1 MIRSIANLDL
11 SIGLV
16 NVPIKMIGVSDS
28 HDRKS
33 SMYHHHADG
42 EYGKVRMPKMCEG
55 CGEIVPTGEISKG
68 YEHNGG
74 IVMLSDDELQT
85 IAANTS
91 TSMEISGFI
100 KRGSVDPMIYAGEN
114 VYRLIPDPK
123 RGRQAVSIYRLL
135 IRKLVEDELIGV
147 ASYIRWGRNRLA
159 HIDVEPTKDGGVLI
173 VRNMLWADELRPAE
187 FPVLEGVDDSVIDQ
201 RLWPVASQMIDS
213 MITEWKPESYTDAY
227 VDALCEAIEAK
238 ASGAEIVAVSD
249 STAGGGV
256 DDVADILAR
265 LEQSIKVQESA
276 EPAAAK
282 PAAKKAA
289 PKKAAPRQ
297 RKAS

>member
-42 EYGKVRMPKMCEG
+42 DYGKVRMPKMCEG
-55 CGEIVPTGEISKG
+55 CGEVVPTGDVAKG
-68 YEHNGG
+68 FEHDGG
-74 IVMLSDDELQT
+74 VVMITDEEMQT
-85 IAANTS
+85 IAGNTS

-100 KRGSVDPMIYAGEN
+100 QRGTVDPMIYAGEN

-123 RGRQAVSIYRLL
+123 RGRQALSIYRLL
-135 IRKLVEDELIGV
+135 VRKLVEDELIGV

-187 FPVLEGVDDSVIDQ
+187 FPILEGVDDSVIDQ

-213 MITEWKPESYTDAY
+213 MITDWNPASYTDVY
-227 VDALCEAIEAK
+227 MDALNEAIESKSA
-238 ASGAEIVAVSD
+238 GVEIVAITDGKS
-249 STAGGGV
+249 SGGS
-256 DDVADILAR
+256 DDVADILAK
-265 LEQSIKVQESA
+265 LEQSIKAQET
-276 EPAAAK
+276 PV
-282 PAAKKAA
+282 AAKKAA
-289 PKKAAPRQ
+289 PKKAAAPRQ
-297 RKAS
+297 RKAAS

>member
-16 NVPIKMIGVSDS
+16 NLPIKMVGVSDS
-28 HDRKS
+28 HDRKA

-42 EYGKVRMPKMCEG
+42 DYGKVRMPKMCEV
-55 CGEIVPTGEISKG
+55 CADVVPTAEISKG
-68 YEHNGG
+68 FEHNGDV
-74 IVMLSDDELQT
+74 VMLTSDELET

-100 KRGSVDPMIYAGEN
+100 KRGTVDPMIYAGEN
-114 VYRLIPDPK
+114 IYRLIPDPK
-123 RGRQAVSIYRLL
+123 RGKQALSVYRIL

-159 HIDVEPTKDGGVLI
+159 HIDVEPTSNGGVLI

-187 FPVLEGVDDSVIDQ
+187 FPALDGADDSAID

-213 MITEWKPESYTDAY
+213 MITDWNPESYSDAY
-227 VDALCEAIEAK
+227 IDALNEAIECK
-238 ASGAEIVAVSD
+238 AAGVDIVSITDGKTVGGADDVSD
-249 STAGGGV
+249 L
-256 DDVADILAR
+256 LAK
-265 LEQSIKVQESA
+265 LEQSIKAKKETA
-276 EPAAAK
+276 APAKKA
-282 PAAKKAA
+282 PAKKAA
-289 PKKAAPRQ
+289 PRA

>member
-16 NVPIKMIGVSDS
+16 NVPIKMVGVSDS

-55 CGEIVPTGEISKG
+55 CGEIVPTEGIAKG

-74 IVMLSDDELQT
+74 IVMLSDDELKT

-114 VYRLIPDPK
+114 IYRLIPDPK

-173 VRNMLWADELRPAE
+173 ARNMLWADELRPAE
-187 FPVLEGVDDSVIDQ
+187 FPVLDGVDDSVIDQ

-213 MITEWKPESYTDAY
+213 MITDWKPESYTDTY

-249 STAGGGV
+249 SQTSGGV

-265 LEQSIKVQESA
+265 LEQSIKVKEDA
-276 EPAAAK
+276 EK
-282 PAAKKAA
+282 PVAKKAA
-289 PKKAAPRQ
+289 PKKAAAPR

>member
-1 MIRSIANLDL
+1 VIRSIANLDL

-55 CGEIVPTGEISKG
+55 CGEVVPTGDVAKG
-68 YEHNGG
+68 FEHDGG
-74 IVMLSDDELQT
+74 VVMITDEEMQT
-85 IAANTS
+85 IAGNTS

-100 KRGSVDPMIYAGEN
+100 QRGTVDPMIYAGEN

-123 RGRQAVSIYRLL
+123 RGRQALSIYRLL
-135 IRKLVEDELIGV
+135 VRKLVEDELIGV

-187 FPVLEGVDDSVIDQ
+187 FPILEGVDDSVIDQ

-213 MITEWKPESYTDAY
+213 MITDWNPASYTDVY
-227 VDALCEAIEAK
+227 IDALNSAIESK
-238 ASGAEIVAVSD
+238 ASGADIVAI
-249 STAGGGV
+249 TGGQPSGGS
-256 DDVADILAR
+256 DDVADILAK
-265 LEQSIKVQESA
+265 LEQSIKAQE
-276 EPAAAK
+276 PV
-282 PAAKKAA
+282 AKKAA
-289 PKKAAPRQ
+289 PKKAAAPRQ
-297 RKAS
+297 RKAAS

>member
-42 EYGKVRMPKMCEG
+42 DYGKVRMPKMCEG
-55 CGEIVPTGEISKG
+55 CGEVVPTGDVAKG
-68 YEHNGG
+68 FEHDGG
-74 IVMLSDDELQT
+74 VVMITDEEMQT
-85 IAANTS
+85 IAGNTS

-100 KRGSVDPMIYAGEN
+100 QRGTVDPMIYAGEN

-123 RGRQAVSIYRLL
+123 RGRQALSIYRLL
-135 IRKLVEDELIGV
+135 VRKLVEDELIGV

-187 FPVLEGVDDSVIDQ
+187 FPILEGVDDSVIDQ

-213 MITEWKPESYTDAY
+213 MITEWNPASYTDVY
-227 VDALCEAIEAK
+227 IDALNSAIESK
-238 ASGAEIVAVSD
+238 ASGADIVAI
-249 STAGGGV
+249 TGGQPSGGS
-256 DDVADILAR
+256 DDVADILAK
-265 LEQSIKVQESA
+265 LEQSIKAQAPV
-276 EPAAAK
+276 
-282 PAAKKAA
+282 AAKKAA
-289 PKKAAPRQ
+289 PKKAAAPR

>member
-33 SMYHHHADG
+33 SMYHHHDDG

-55 CGEIVPTGEISKG
+55 CGEIVPTGEVCKG

-91 TSMEISGFI
+91 TAMEISGFI

-114 VYRLIPDPK
+114 IYRLIPDPK

-187 FPVLEGVDDSVIDQ
+187 FPILEGVDDSVIDQ

-213 MITEWKPESYTDAY
+213 MVTEWKPESYTDAY

-238 ASGAEIVAVSD
+238 ASGAEIVAVADGPAS
-249 STAGGGV
+249 GGV

-276 EPAAAK
+276 PKKA
-282 PAAKKAA
+282 AAKKAA
-289 PKKAAPRQ
+289 PR

>member
-55 CGEIVPTGEISKG
+55 CGEVVPTGDVAKG
-68 YEHNGG
+68 FEHDGG
-74 IVMLSDDELQT
+74 VVMITDEEMQT
-85 IAANTS
+85 IAGNTS

-100 KRGSVDPMIYAGEN
+100 QRGTVDPMIYAGEN

-123 RGRQAVSIYRLL
+123 RGRQALSIYRLL
-135 IRKLVEDELIGV
+135 VRKLVEDELIGV

-187 FPVLEGVDDSVIDQ
+187 FPILEGVDDSVIDQ

-213 MITEWKPESYTDAY
+213 MITDWNPASYTDVY
-227 VDALCEAIEAK
+227 IDALNSAIESK
-238 ASGAEIVAVSD
+238 ASGAEIVSV
-249 STAGGGV
+249 TGGQPSGGS
-256 DDVADILAR
+256 DDVADILAK
-265 LEQSIKVQESA
+265 LEQSIKAQET
-276 EPAAAK
+276 PV
-282 PAAKKAA
+282 AAKKAA
-289 PKKAAPRQ
+289 PKKAAAPRQ
-297 RKAS
+297 RKAAS

>member
-42 EYGKVRMPKMCEG
+42 DYGKVRMPKMCEG
-55 CGEIVPTGEISKG
+55 CGEVVPTGEIAKG
-68 YEHNGG
+68 FEHNGG
-74 IVMLSDDELQT
+74 VVMITDEEMQT
-85 IAANTS
+85 IAGNTS

-100 KRGSVDPMIYAGEN
+100 KRGTVDPMIYAGEN

-159 HIDVEPTKDGGVLI
+159 HIDVEPTKDGGVLV

-213 MITEWKPESYTDAY
+213 MITDWNPESYTDAY
-227 VDALCEAIEAK
+227 VDALCEAIETK
-238 ASGAEIVAVSD
+238 ASGAEIVAIADGQPS
-249 STAGGGV
+249 GGS
-256 DDVADILAR
+256 DDVADILAK
-265 LEQSIKVQESA
+265 LEQSIKAQEA
-276 EPAAAK
+276 PV
-282 PAAKKAA
+282 AAKKAA
-289 PKKAAPRQ
+289 PKKAAAPRQ
-297 RKAS
+297 RKAAS

>member
-1 MIRSIANLDL
+1 MYKSIANLDL

-16 NVPIKMIGVSDS
+16 NVPIKMVGVSDS
-28 HDRKS
+28 HDRKA
-33 SMYHHHADG
+33 SMYHHHDSG
-42 EYGKVRMPKMCEG
+42 DYGKVRMPKMCEG
-55 CGEIVPTGEISKG
+55 CGEIVPTGEVAKG
-68 YEHNGG
+68 FEHEGG
-74 IVMLSDDELQT
+74 LVMLSDDEMQT

-114 VYRLIPDPK
+114 IYRLVPDPK

-173 VRNMLWADELRPAE
+173 ARNMLWADELRPAE

-213 MITEWKPESYTDAY
+213 MITEWDPKSYTDTY
-227 VDALCEAIEAK
+227 MDALNDAIESK
-238 ASGAEIVAVSD
+238 AAGVEIVAITDGKS
-249 STAGGGV
+249 SGGV
-256 DDVADILAR
+256 DDVADILAK
-265 LEQSIKVQESA
+265 LEQSIKAKEA
-276 EPAAAK
+276 PEP
-282 PAAKKAA
+282 KKAA
-289 PKKAAPRQ
+289 KKAAPRQ
-297 RKAS
+297 RKVAS

>member
-55 CGEIVPTGEISKG
+55 CGEVVPTGDVAKG
-68 YEHNGG
+68 FEHDGG
-74 IVMLSDDELQT
+74 VVMITDEEMQT
-85 IAANTS
+85 IAGNTS

-100 KRGSVDPMIYAGEN
+100 QRGTVDPMIYAGEN

-123 RGRQAVSIYRLL
+123 RGRQALSIYRLL
-135 IRKLVEDELIGV
+135 VRKLVEDELIGV

-187 FPVLEGVDDSVIDQ
+187 FPILEGVDDSVIDQ

-213 MITEWKPESYTDAY
+213 MITDWNPASYTDVY
-227 VDALCEAIEAK
+227 IDALNSAIESK
-238 ASGAEIVAVSD
+238 ASGADIVAI
-249 STAGGGV
+249 TGGQPSGGS
-256 DDVADILAR
+256 DDVADILAK
-265 LEQSIKVQESA
+265 LEQSIKAQE
-276 EPAAAK
+276 PV
-282 PAAKKAA
+282 AKKAA
-289 PKKAAPRQ
+289 PKKAAAPRQ
-297 RKAS
+297 RKAAS

>member
-16 NVPIKMIGVSDS
+16 NLPIKMIGVSDS
-28 HDRKS
+28 HDRKA
-33 SMYHHHADG
+33 SMYHHHQDG
-42 EYGKVRMPKMCEG
+42 DYGKVRMPKMCEG

-68 YEHNGG
+68 FDHNGG
-74 IVMLSDDELQT
+74 VVMLTDDEMQT

-91 TSMEISGFI
+91 TSMEVSGFI
-100 KRGSVDPMIYAGEN
+100 KADSVDPMIYAGEN

-135 IRKLVEDELIGV
+135 IRKLTEDGLIGV

-213 MITEWKPESYTDAY
+213 MITDWNPESYTDAY
-227 VDALCEAIEAK
+227 IDALNEAIEAK
-238 ASGAEIVAVSD
+238 ASGAEIVAIADGS
-249 STAGGGV
+249 GGGGA

-265 LEQSIKVQESA
+265 LEQSIKLREEQQ
-276 EPAAAK
+276 
-282 PAAKKAA
+282 
-289 PKKAAPRQ
+289 PKKAPARRS

>member
-16 NVPIKMIGVSDS
+16 NLPIKMIGVSDS
-28 HDRKS
+28 HDRKA
-33 SMYHHHADG
+33 SMYHHHQDG
-42 EYGKVRMPKMCEG
+42 DYGKVRMPKMCEG

-68 YEHNGG
+68 FDHNGG
-74 IVMLSDDELQT
+74 VVMLTDDEMQT

-100 KRGSVDPMIYAGEN
+100 KADSVDPMIYAGEN

-135 IRKLVEDELIGV
+135 IRKLTEDGLIGV

-213 MITEWKPESYTDAY
+213 MITDWNPESYTDAY
-227 VDALCEAIEAK
+227 IDALNEAIEAK
-238 ASGAEIVAVSD
+238 ASGAEIVAITD
-249 STAGGGV
+249 GNGGGGA
-256 DDVADILAR
+256 DEVADILAR
-265 LEQSIKVQESA
+265 LEQSIKLREEQQ
-276 EPAAAK
+276 
-282 PAAKKAA
+282 
-289 PKKAAPRQ
+289 PKKAPARRS

>member
-1 MIRSIANLDL
+1 MSVRSIANLDL

-16 NVPIKMIGVSDS
+16 SVPIKMVGVSDS
-28 HDRKS
+28 HDQKS
-33 SMYHHHADG
+33 SMYHRHDDG

-55 CGEIVPTGEISKG
+55 CGEIVATADVSKG
-68 YEHNGG
+68 YEHNGS

-100 KRGSVDPMIYAGEN
+100 SRGSVDPMIYAGEN
-114 VYRLIPDPK
+114 IYRLVPDPK
-123 RGRQAVSIYRLL
+123 RGRQAVALYRLI

-173 VRNMLWADELRPAE
+173 VRNMLWADELRPAD
-187 FPVLEGVDDSVIDQ
+187 FPILEGVDDSVIDQ

-238 ASGAEIVAVSD
+238 ASGSEIVAVSD
-249 STAGGGV
+249 GKASGSV

-265 LEQSIKVQESA
+265 LEQSIQVKE
-276 EPAAAK
+276 AAAPK
-282 PAAKKAA
+282 KAPAKKAA
-289 PKKAAPRQ
+289 PR